1 MVYRLNNRNNYPVLN
16 EGIGENLYPTLGEI
30 HFCYHHFFSFL
41 RRKFYNV
48 VVVFF
53 FFLYVIFTSLSS
65 PINGR
70 IFYSVDIYF
79 IALSENLYFAKYPWR
94 GGRRGV
100 GSSSFTYKNLT

>member
-53 FFLYVIFTSLSS
+53 FPLR
-65 PINGR
+65 N
-70 IFYSVDIYF
+70 FYEFILPHKREDILF
-79 IALSENLYFAKYPWR
+79 R
-94 GGRRGV
+94 
-100 GSSSFTYKNLT
+100 